1 MSSPSPEEAHYNDT
15 NRAFLQAF
23 LSRSVLTL
31 KEAKPILAAIFTA
44 HDDRETLPEDVT
56 EADFNSYITSANRA
70 ISAFD
75 LEIRSTYSQNDKT
88 RIYALVNTTSDSIT
102 QLATTH
108 TADEISFVKRVLDAM
123 FLTNNTPRQELCA
136 VSSMQAVRLH
146 KNPSANS
153 RVSNGVVELEG
164 NGDVSVGVGAGGQGL
179 SIVQAEKV
187 LAGMVEEGWFERS
200 KAGFFTLSARGL
212 MELRGWLLETYNHGG
227 EEEEDGEGE
236 GDRVKLCFA
245 CREIITVLFL
255 GGYRDNGVRVENREK
270 KCPICKREWTGNDF
284 VGEKVITTSERY
296 LQGKRRSG
304 IASSQARRSTQG
316 GGDGAEEV

>member
-56 EADFNSYITSANRA
+56 EADFNSYVTGANRA

-75 LEIRSTYSQNDKT
+75 LEIRSTYSQTDKT

-146 KNPSANS
+146 KNPTPNS
-153 RVSNGVVELEG
+153 RVSNGTAEPDG
-164 NGDVSVGVGAGGQGL
+164 NGDVNSGVGAGGQGL

-212 MELRGWLLETYNHGG
+212 MELRGWLLETYNNGG
-227 EEEEDGEGE
+227 EEEEDGDGDEGR

-245 CREIITVLFL
+245 CKEIITV
-255 GGYRDNGVRVENREK
+255 REK

-304 IASSQARRSTQG
+304 VASSQARRSTQG
-316 GGDGAEEV
+316 GGDGTEEA